1 MTKAAATLR
10 AEFEAAVLAEV
21 ERTGPGGFRRDTVI
35 KPFLER
41 GAKQSTL
48 YRWTAEILKSGKPGQ
63 HVARQ
68 VKAAAAARAARSAD
82 PSAEV
87 AQEVAARLPVVAR
100 VEDIVTGG
108 STVKVIEKLDYVIK
122 NLDLLI
128 AHAKTEDGKVRNAR
142 LLLSATD
149 RMRAALG
156 TATKLYQAMREVN
169 QVDRLHEAIIRR
181 IRELSPVTAEAIL
194 RDIDQIAA
202 QWGG

>member
-1 MTKAAATLR
+1 
-10 AEFEAAVLAEV
+10 
-21 ERTGPGGFRRDTVI
+21 
-35 KPFLER
+35 
-41 GAKQSTL
+41 
-48 YRWTAEILKSGKPGQ
+48 
-63 HVARQ
+63 
-68 VKAAAAARAARSAD
+68 
-82 PSAEV
+82 
-87 AQEVAARLPVVAR
+87 
-100 VEDIVTGG
+100 
-108 STVKVIEKLDYVIK
+108 VIEKLDYVIK